1 MDPMHALDPRRCKPA
16 ADDKVDANR
25 QDLACGIEIDAPH
38 VPRFGNAE
46 SCFKQLVLH
55 PRVFA
60 FMAECSTMP
69 HSARLDCMVPRSPSR
84 VRCAGL
90 RPPLTA
96 PTGRSSAHQP
106 TRISKEA

>member
-25 QDLACGIEIDAPH
+25 RDLACGIKIAAPH

-46 SCFKQLVLH
+46 SRFKQLVLH

-60 FMAECSTMP
+60 PWPNAAQCRIQPVSIVWSCGRRQGFA
-69 HSARLDCMVPRSPSR
+69 ARLP
-84 VRCAGL
+84 
-90 RPPLTA
+90 PPLTA
-96 PTGRSSAHQP
+96 PAG
-106 TRISKEA
+106 